1 MGAGFFKG
9 LWAPMRPLPVGRAAF
24 VLVASLVAGFL
35 VASLLSAAAFAVTGG
50 WGLALVLNSLVCF
63 GVPGVVAR
71 RCVMGVR
78 SRVGV
83 SVPGPSLVI
92 ILGILALVCQ
102 PVVQWAAYLDRVF
115 YEAVWGGAESMASQ
129 SAAVMASVC
138 RFDTVW
144 HWAEAVVVLALL
156 PAVCEEAFFRG
167 ALLPLVRRATG
178 SWHVAVVVSALIF
191 SLVHL
196 DATAFLARAVLGC
209 LLGVVFVQ
217 TRSLLA
223 SMLLHF
229 CNNLLVVIALS
240 ESDDVVKTLTA
251 PAELPSLKLS
261 LLSLAF
267 IFFEVYYLSAI
278 SKMRAAIRKDSR

>member
-1 MGAGFFKG
+1 
-9 LWAPMRPLPVGRAAF
+9 MRPLPVGRAALALA
-24 VLVASLVAGFL
+24 VSLTEGFL
-35 VASLLSAAAFAVTGG
+35 LASLLSSPAFSVPGG
-50 WGLALVLNSLVCF
+50 WGLALALNSLVCF
-63 GVPGVVAR
+63 GVPGVVAM
-71 RCVMGVR
+71 RCVVGVR
-78 SRVGV
+78 ARARVP
-83 SVPGPSLVI
+83 VPGPSLVI

-115 YEAVWGGAESMASQ
+115 YEALWGGAESVASQ
-129 SAAVMASVC
+129 SAAIMASVC

-144 HWAEAVVVLALL
+144 HWAEAVLVLALL

-251 PAELPSLKLS
+251 SAELPSLKLS

-278 SKMRAAIRKDSR
+278 SKERETLHKDSR

>member
-1 MGAGFFKG
+1 MVSGVFKG
-9 LWAPMRPLPVGRAAF
+9 LWAPVRPLPVGRAAF
-24 VLVASLVAGFL
+24 ALVASLVAGFL
-35 VASLLSAAAFAVTGG
+35 AASLLSAAAFALTGG
-50 WGLALVLNSLVCF
+50 WELSLALNSVVCF
-63 GVPGVVAR
+63 GVPGLVAM
-71 RCVMGVR
+71 RCVVGVR
-78 SRVGV
+78 SQA
-83 SVPGPSLVI
+83 SVPVPGASMVI

-115 YEAVWGGAESMASQ
+115 YEAVWGGAQSVASQ
-129 SAAVMASVC
+129 SAAIMAGVC
-138 RFDTVW
+138 RFDGVW
-144 HWAEAVVVLALL
+144 HWTETVLLLALL
-156 PAVCEEAFFRG
+156 PAVCEELFFRG
-167 ALLPLVRRATG
+167 ALLPLVRRASG

-191 SLVHL
+191 SLVHF

-209 LLGVVFVQ
+209 LLGVVFVL

-240 ESDDVVKTLTA
+240 EADDVVKALTA

-267 IFFEVYYLSAI
+267 VFFEVYYISAI
-278 SKMRAAIRKDSR
+278 SKMRALLRRDAK